1 MGRTSILLCLAILAA
16 TALLV
21 ALFDDV
27 PGRAGAPGRDAGSTH
42 RPGPADDLTAPGGLD
57 RAGAGTL
64 EAAIPETAGRAV
76 EDATRTAIGAT
87 ELVVEVTADGA
98 PAAAEVLVMGPGLYE
113 TLRADE
119 SGRILLE
126 ARPGSYEVFVPRDS
140 SSEFTPLGAAS
151 EGEAEVL
158 LGERSTI
165 RLEVGRAATL
175 TISFPDGY
183 SGPSHPG
190 LVELFIEEKSR
201 WVPTNQRPKVDR
213 NRSTWSGLEPGRYRL
228 RGVVLGGAHREI
240 TLASGEQRT
249 LELDLGLRPVTLTV
263 EARSRATGRLVR
275 VPLGATVEYGGS
287 GDKFHRSIETVLVSG
302 RPRTLQVF
310 EGAMRVTLT
319 EESRRPV
326 VLSDVKITGD
336 ARRSFRAEVTGV
348 GASAMH
354 EIEVDL
360 PAKLAVRE
368 FRFDDT
374 RPPSDSYAGTLVL
387 PGVEGFRWLNSDEAY
402 VALDLDRLEDGPLR
416 IFDGSPERNR
426 ELWSEILRPGWASQ
440 TFRLTR

>member
-1 MGRTSILLCLAILAA
+1 MQRLLLSLLAVAAA
-16 TALLV
+16 TAMV
-21 ALFDDV
+21 VVLFADS
-27 PGRAGAPGRDAGSTH
+27 PGRTGAPARGQEGE
-42 RPGPADDLTAPGGLD
+42 PGLRRNDDLVGPSGMEP
-57 RAGAGTL
+57 AGVATV
-64 EAAIPETAGRAV
+64 EAADIATDGHTAEGGARAAV
-76 EDATRTAIGAT
+76 GAT
-87 ELVVEVTADGA
+87 ELAIDVTAGGT
-98 PAAAEVLVMGPGLYE
+98 PAQADVLVMGPGMYE
-113 TLRADE
+113 TVRADE

-140 SSEFTPLGAAS
+140 SSAFTPLGAAS

-175 TISFPDGY
+175 TISVPDGY
-183 SGPSHPG
+183 SGPSHPDH
-190 LVELFIEEKSR
+190 VELSIEERSR
-201 WVPTNQRPKVDR
+201 WVPTNERPKVDR

-228 RGVVLGGAHREI
+228 RVFVLGGAHREI

-263 EARSRATGRLVR
+263 EARSRATGRPVR

-287 GDKFHRSIETVLVSG
+287 GDEFHRSIETVLVTG
-302 RPRTLQVF
+302 RPRTLQVY
-310 EGAMRVTLT
+310 EGAMRVTLA

-336 ARRSFRAEVTGV
+336 APRSFRAEVTGV

-360 PAKLAVRE
+360 PARLAVRE
-368 FRFDDT
+368 FRFEDT
-374 RPPSDSYAGTLVL
+374 RPIAESYSGTLVL
-387 PGVEGFRWLNSDEAY
+387 PGMDGFLWLNRDEAY
-402 VALDLDRLEDGPLR
+402 VALDLDRLGDGPLR
-416 IFDGSPERNR
+416 IFDGSPERDH
-426 ELWSEILRPGWASQ
+426 ELWSEALRPGWASQ